1 MKKTVDQSR
10 SVWMDTSKL
19 PLESNLT
26 EEISTDVCIVGAG
39 IAGMSTAYLLARE
52 GKSVVVLDDGP
63 VGGGMTARTTAHLT
77 NALDNRYF
85 EIECLHGKEGAR
97 LAAASHTAA
106 IDAIEEFVKR
116 EAIRCEFA
124 RLDGFLFVPPRESTK
139 VLDDELAAVHR
150 AGLTDVEK
158 VERAPWESYDTGPA
172 LRFPRQAQFHPL
184 KYLSGLAKAIKA
196 NGGRIYTQT
205 HATSIAGGKKARIVA
220 RDGVVTAGSVVVATN
235 TPVNDLIAIHT

>member
-1 MKKTVDQSR
+1 MKKTFDQSR

-19 PLESNLT
+19 PLESRLT

-52 GKSVVVLDDGP
+52 DKAVVVLDDGAI
-63 VGGGMTARTTAHLT
+63 GGGMTARTTAHLT

-85 EIECLHGKEGAR
+85 EIERLHGKEGAR

-106 IDAIEEFVKR
+106 INAIEAIVKR

-124 RLDGFLFVPPRESTK
+124 RLDGFLFVPPGASTK

-150 AGLTDVEK
+150 RTD
-158 VERAPWESYDTGPA
+158 
-172 LRFPRQAQFHPL
+172 PRKQHRCNRQL
-184 KYLSGLAKAIKA
+184 
-196 NGGRIYTQT
+196 
-205 HATSIAGGKKARIVA
+205 
-220 RDGVVTAGSVVVATN
+220 
-235 TPVNDLIAIHT
+235 